1 MNEKELALDFSQFFE
16 VMANSVRDNGAEFCS
31 ISVNKNGLVSATF
44 YEYKDNLYKR
54 RFEVMRDSAGEI
66 RVIRE
71 EKLEVENG
79 L

>member
-1 MNEKELALDFSQFFE
+1 MNEKELALDFSQFYE
-16 VMANSVRDNGAEFCS
+16 PMVNSLKDNGGEICTIS
-31 ISVNKNGLVSATF
+31 INRNGLVSATF
-44 YEYKDNLYKR
+44 YITIDGKLERKL
-54 RFEVMRDSAGEI
+54 EVTRNYAGEI